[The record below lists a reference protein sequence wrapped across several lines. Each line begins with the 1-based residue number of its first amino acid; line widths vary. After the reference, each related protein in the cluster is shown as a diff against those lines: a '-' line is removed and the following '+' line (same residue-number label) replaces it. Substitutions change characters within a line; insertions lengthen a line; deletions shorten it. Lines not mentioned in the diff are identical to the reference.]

1 MEMNFLQMEVCLMV
15 NKFIEMEHKIN
26 TQLKFGSILYC
37 LIPYK
42 PDSKIVMLQY
52 ISEEEYLKGLSYK
65 CAGYLT
71 YDEIENELIKINKQ
85 KSNEHIKATYFSI

>member
-15 NKFIEMEHKIN
+15 DKFIEMEHKIN

-42 PDSKIVMLQY
+42 PASKIVMLQY
-52 ISEEEYLKGLSYK
+52 IPEEDYLKGLSYK
-65 CAGYLT
+65 GAGYFTL
-71 YDEIENELIKINKQ
+71 DEIENELTKINKRHE
-85 KSNEHIKATYFSI
+85 SNRNPF

>member
-65 CAGYLT
+65 CAGYFT
-71 YDEIENELIKINKQ
+71 HDEIKNELIKINKGHE
-85 KSNEHIKATYFSI
+85 SNRNSF